1 MINLKKIPYIDGLKL
16 ETDADLI
23 KNKTS
28 YYLSI
33 IILIMI
39 VWQLS
44 HLTWNIIPKR
54 SLNENIAIPER
65 MNKNLNTNIS
75 SNQLSEKAGSI
86 STQNLFGT
94 EKLNSQD
101 TTNVTNNNIAITS
114 KLRETSLNL
123 SLKGIIHES
132 GGTKS
137 MAIISRGQNETDVF
151 KTNDMIIPGTSL
163 HSVYSEQI
171 VLNTRN
177 GLESLS
183 LPKEKTNYIEKQNT
197 SKQELTPLKEF
208 GTNLADTIRPTPYF
222 SSGKQVGYRV
232 YPGSDRKKFMSLGLM
247 SGDLIVNINGLML
260 DDPMKAMSI
269 FQNIENDSQVTLTI
283 IRNESPTE
291 IFINSD
297 QFNEST

>member
-1 MINLKKIPYIDGLKL
+1 MINLKKIPYIDDLKL
-16 ETDADLI
+16 ETNIDLI

-28 YYLSI
+28 YYLSAI
-33 IILIMI
+33 IFIMI
-39 VWQLS
+39 IWQLS
-44 HLTWNIIPKR
+44 HLTWNIIPKIN
-54 SLNENIAIPER
+54 LNENIAIPER
-65 MNKNLNTNIS
+65 MNKNLSKSVT
-75 SNQLSEKAGSI
+75 SNQLLEKTENI
-86 STQNLFGT
+86 VTQNLFGT
-94 EKLNSQD
+94 ETVNSQD
-101 TTNVTNNNIAITS
+101 TTNVINNNIALTS
-114 KLRETSLNL
+114 NLRETSLNL

-137 MAIISRGQNETDVF
+137 MAIISKGQSETDVF

-171 VLNTRN
+171 ILNTRN
-177 GLESLS
+177 GLESLK
-183 LPKEKTNYIEKQNT
+183 LPKEKTNYNEKQNIP
-197 SKQELTPLKEF
+197 KKKLTPLKEF

-247 SGDLIVNINGLML
+247 SGDLIVNINGLEL

-283 IRNESPTE
+283 IRNENPTE